1 MIEEVVD
8 EVVVDLDIE
17 DHEQDQEVKTVKE
30 DHEDLQVTEGLC
42 LDPTLKAKSE
52 DKAGDPDPNLI
63 ID

>member
-30 DHEDLQVTEGLC
+30 DHEDLQVTGLC